1 MSWLMAAVYDRVMS
15 GAEAACLGDWRRELI
30 APLAGEVLEVGAGTG
45 VNVVHYGR
53 DVTRLVLAEPEPN
66 MRRRLARHTRLAHAE
81 ISDASLER
89 LPWPDAS
96 FDAVVCTLVLC
107 SVPHVDRAAAEI
119 HRVLRPGGTLAFI
132 EHCAADE
139 GSGRLK
145 WQHRIE
151 PLWSRIAG
159 NCHVTRHPDRALR
172 AAGFDLAGVERT
184 SIQKALPWVRPSIRG
199 LARK

>member
-15 GAEAACLGDWRRELI
+15 GAEEACLGEWRRELI
-30 APLAGEVLEVGAGTG
+30 APLAGDVLEVGAGTG
-45 VNVVHYGR
+45 VNVVHYGA

-66 MRRRLARHTRLAHAE
+66 MRRRLTRTARLAHAE

-107 SVPHVDRAAAEI
+107 SVPDVARAVAEI
-119 HRVLRPGGTLAFI
+119 HRVLRPSGTLAFL
-132 EHCAADE
+132 EHCAADD
-139 GSGRLK
+139 GSSRLR
-145 WQHRIE
+145 WQRRIE
-151 PLWSRIAG
+151 PIWAHLAG
-159 NCHVTRHPDRALR
+159 NCHVTRRPDRALV
-172 AAGFDLAGVERT
+172 AAGFTLGSVERT
-184 SIQKALPWVRPSIRG
+184 SIRKALPWVRPSVRG